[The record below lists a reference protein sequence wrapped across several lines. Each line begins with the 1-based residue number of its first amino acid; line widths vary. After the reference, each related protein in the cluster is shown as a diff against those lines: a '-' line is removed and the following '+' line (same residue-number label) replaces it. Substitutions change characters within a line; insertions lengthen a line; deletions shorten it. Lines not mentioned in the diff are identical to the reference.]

1 MEIWEGSNL
10 KVAFQ
15 TLGCRVNVYDSE
27 AMIEMFINDGY
38 ELVDFNDRAD
48 VYVINTCTV
57 TNMGEKKSRQY
68 INRAKKTNPEA
79 TVAVVGCYSQV
90 SKEEVMAIPGVD
102 VVLGSRN
109 KSDIVFYVHK
119 SKAEQKQVVHVS
131 EKLIL
136 NSTYEDLLVTGYEDK
151 TRAFLK
157 IQDGCNRFC
166 SYCIIPYARG
176 GLSSKNPEKVLQE
189 IKNLAEEG
197 FKEVILS
204 GIHIASY
211 GQDLSEKYDLLDLL
225 EEIEKIDG
233 IERVRIG
240 SIEPMFFKG
249 PRMERILKLKKLCP
263 HFHLSLQSGS
273 ERTLRRMNRRYT
285 PKEYSDVVKTLR
297 DNIENISITTDVI
310 VGFPGET
317 EEEFKETYDFLEEL
331 KLSKVH
337 TFKYSKREGTPAF
350 SMDNQVPS
358 KVKDERSAI
367 IMAQSDGFENDFIE
381 SHRDKVKDVL
391 FEKGVNNIYL
401 GFTPEYIRV
410 RVESEEDLHGQII
423 PTKLVGVKN
432 GIALGEILS

>member
-1 MEIWEGSNL
+1 M

-38 ELVDFNDRAD
+38 ELVDFNERAD
-48 VYVINTCTV
+48 VYVINSCTV
-57 TNMGEKKSRQY
+57 TNTGEKKSRQY

-119 SKAEQKQVVHVS
+119 AKAEQIQVVNVS
-131 EKLIL
+131 EKLVL
-136 NSTYEDLLVTGYEDK
+136 NSNYEDLLVTGYEEK

-176 GLSSKNPEKVLQE
+176 GLSSKNPGKVLQE
-189 IKNLAEEG
+189 INNLAQEG
-197 FKEVILS
+197 FKEIILS

-211 GQDLSEKYDLLDLL
+211 GQDLPEKYDLLDLL
-225 EEIEKIDG
+225 EEIERIDG
-233 IERVRIG
+233 ISRVRIG

-249 PRMERILKLKKLCP
+249 QRMERILKLKKLCP

-273 ERTLRRMNRRYT
+273 EKTLRRMNRRYS
-285 PKEYSDVVKTLR
+285 PEEYRDVVKILR
-297 DNIENISITTDVI
+297 DKIENISITTDII

-317 EEEFKETYDFLEEL
+317 EEEFKATYDFLEEL
-331 KLSKVH
+331 KLNKVH

-358 KVKDERSAI
+358 RIKDERSTI
-367 IMAQSDGFENDFIE
+367 IMAQSDRFENDFIK
-381 SHRDKVKDVL
+381 SHRDKVKNVL
-391 FEKGVNNIYL
+391 FESGKNNIYM
-401 GFTPEYIRV
+401 GFTPEYIRIK
-410 RVESEEDLHGQII
+410 VESEMDLQGRII
-423 PTKLVGVKN
+423 PTKLIDIKN
-432 GIALGEILS
+432 GLAWGEIET